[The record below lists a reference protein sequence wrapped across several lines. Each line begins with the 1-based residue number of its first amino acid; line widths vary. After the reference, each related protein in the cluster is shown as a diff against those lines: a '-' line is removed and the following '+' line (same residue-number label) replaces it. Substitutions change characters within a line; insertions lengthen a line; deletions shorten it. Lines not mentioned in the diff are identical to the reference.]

1 MRAGAQKL
9 GVIGCGNIAGIVA
22 SHGERVLDIVA
33 CYDIDPSRTRAYADR
48 TGARPCNSL
57 DELLQQDFPV
67 LLEAAS
73 VEGATDC
80 VLPAIRAGKDVVV
93 LSVGA
98 LYDASFLDEARRAAA
113 TAGRRIHV
121 PSGAIYGLDNLKVA
135 RLVGLD
141 QFTLK
146 SSKHPRALGLDNV
159 TERTCVFR
167 GKAMEA
173 VHHFPKNINVSSALG
188 LATGTE
194 PDVEIWA
201 DPGVENN
208 RHEIHAC
215 GDFGEVTIIA
225 DNRPSPDNPATSY
238 LAALSVL
245 ALLRKLGDPL
255 QIGS

>member
-1 MRAGAQKL
+1 MRAGGQRI

-22 SHGERVLDIVA
+22 GHGEHLVDIVA
-33 CYDIDPSRTRAYADR
+33 CYDIDQSRMHEYAER
-48 TGARPCNSL
+48 TGARACDSL
-57 DELLQQDFPV
+57 EELLQQDFPV

-73 VEGATDC
+73 VEGAQHC
-80 VLPAIRAGKDVVV
+80 VLPGIRAGKDVVV

-146 SSKHPRALGLDNV
+146 SSKHPRALGLDNI
-159 TERTCVFR
+159 TARTCVFR

-173 VHHFPKNINVSSALG
+173 VRKFPKNINVSSALG

-208 RHEIHAC
+208 RHEIHAV
-215 GDFGEVTIIA
+215 GEFGEVTIIA
-225 DNRPSPDNPATSY
+225 DNRPSPENPATSY